1 MQHNS
6 KTNLLQ
12 DETRFIS
19 LDMGGTFLKVGILA
33 TPGHLL
39 HETQISSQA
48 FQAGETLASRL
59 AELCLELAHRWGP
72 ISGMA
77 LGVPGLLEWPH
88 GILRQ
93 SPHFPQWKD
102 IPLQAQLSARLPFR
116 VRLEND
122 ANKAALGEAYLG
134 AGRDWPDFIM
144 LTLGT
149 GVGGAIVIHR
159 QIFHGPLGFAGE
171 FGHMTLERHG
181 KAGALGIPGT
191 LETLTSLSGL
201 HLQCQ
206 EKEDCSLIDP
216 WDVQSPHLPEE
227 LFRWAQQGNETAQ
240 KIWEDFGQALACG
253 ISNLAH
259 ILGIFRFI
267 VGGGLSG
274 AWEAFAPACFAEL
287 PRRLYEHTA
296 KLVDIRRAQLGNQA
310 GLFGAIPMLSA
321 FKGEVSEFEAK
332 P

>member
-1 MQHNS
+1 
-6 KTNLLQ
+6 
-12 DETRFIS
+12 
-19 LDMGGTFLKVGILA
+19 MGGTFLKVGILA

-39 HETQISSQA
+39 YETQVPSHS
-48 FQAGETLASRL
+48 FQTLESLPAQL
-59 AELCLELAHRWGP
+59 TELCMELAQSWGP
-72 ISGMA
+72 ISGAA
-77 LGVPGLLEWPH
+77 LGVPGLLQWPE

-102 IPLQAQLSARLPFR
+102 IPLQAQLSSRLPFP

-134 AGRDWPDFIM
+134 AGRNWPDFIM

-149 GVGGAIVIHR
+149 GVGGAIVVNHR
-159 QIFHGPLGFAGE
+159 IFHGPLGFAGE

-201 HLQCQ
+201 RLQCQ
-206 EKEDCSLIDP
+206 ENEAHSLITP
-216 WDVQSPHLPEE
+216 WDIHSPHLPEE
-227 LFRWAQQGNETAQ
+227 LFRWAQQGNEIAQ

-259 ILGIFRFI
+259 SLGIFRFVI
-267 VGGGLSG
+267 GGGLSG

-287 PRRLYEHTA
+287 PRRLYTYTA
-296 KLVDIRRAQLGNQA
+296 QLMEIRRAQLGNQA
-310 GLFGAIPMLSA
+310 GLFGAIPMFASLENKLIDSKA
-321 FKGEVSEFEAK
+321 EK
-332 P
+332 PS